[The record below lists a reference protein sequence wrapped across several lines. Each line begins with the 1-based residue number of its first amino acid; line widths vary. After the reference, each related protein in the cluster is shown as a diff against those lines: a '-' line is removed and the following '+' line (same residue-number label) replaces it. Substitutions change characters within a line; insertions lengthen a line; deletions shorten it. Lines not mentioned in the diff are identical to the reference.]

1 MRASL
6 FSGAGFSTTDPP
18 LSGPQRRCILMRF
31 RGITGAPLWKNARV
45 PTDRQRRRRAKLARQ
60 AAHEPRSAPAP
71 AHVVDAVREAFGQ
84 ALEEQAPREPAA
96 VARAQG
102 RRTARRPGQKEL
114 YSVSEAAARLGVN
127 RSTLYRRAAAGALA
141 LTHQPYT
148 RQRMV
153 SRDELER
160 HAHRHRSARGR
171 PPVLSDAL
179 LARIL
184 AMREQ
189 GMSLPAIG
197 AQLEHEG
204 VPTAHGG
211 KRWWPSAVQAALRRA
226 SA

>member
-1 MRASL
+1 
-6 FSGAGFSTTDPP
+6 
-18 LSGPQRRCILMRF
+18 
-31 RGITGAPLWKNARV
+31 LWKNVRV

-60 AAHEPRSAPAP
+60 APPAPPSTSAP
-71 AHVVDAVREAFGQ
+71 AHVVEAVREAFGE
-84 ALEEQAPREPAA
+84 ALDEQSPREPAA

-102 RRTARRPGQKEL
+102 RRTARRGVQKEL

-141 LTHQPYT
+141 LTHRPYT
-148 RQRMV
+148 GRLMV

-179 LARIL
+179 LARIA

-189 GMSLPAIG
+189 GMSLPRIG
-197 AQLEHEG
+197 AQLEREG

-211 KRWWPSAVQAALRRA
+211 VRWWSSAVQAALRRGGA
-226 SA
+226 S

>member
-1 MRASL
+1 
-6 FSGAGFSTTDPP
+6 
-18 LSGPQRRCILMRF
+18 MRF
-31 RGITGAPLWKNARV
+31 RGRSAARLWKNARV

-60 AAHEPRSAPAP
+60 AAHEPRPAPAP

-84 ALEEQAPREPAA
+84 ALDEQTPHELSAA
-96 VARAQG
+96 GPTQVRRRA
-102 RRTARRPGQKEL
+102 QKEL
-114 YSVSEAAARLGVN
+114 FSVAEAAARLGVN

-160 HAHRHRSARGR
+160 HAHRHRSTRGR
-171 PPVLSDAL
+171 PPVISDAL
-179 LARIL
+179 LARIA

-197 AQLEHEG
+197 AQLEREG
-204 VPTAHGG
+204 VLTAHGG
-211 KRWWPSAVQAALRRA
+211 ARWWPSAVQAALRRTGA
-226 SA
+226 S

>member
-1 MRASL
+1 
-6 FSGAGFSTTDPP
+6 
-18 LSGPQRRCILMRF
+18 MRF
-31 RGITGAPLWKNARV
+31 RGRNGARLWKNARV

-60 AAHEPRSAPAP
+60 APPAPRSTPAP
-71 AHVVDAVREAFGQ
+71 AHVVEAVREAFGQ
-84 ALEEQAPREPAA
+84 ALEEQAPR
-96 VARAQG
+96 ARAGAAQAP
-102 RRTARRPGQKEL
+102 RRRAQKEL
-114 YSVSEAAARLGVN
+114 FSVSEAAARLGVN

-148 RQRMV
+148 RQLMV

-160 HAHRHRSARGR
+160 HAYRHHSTRGR

-179 LARIL
+179 LARIA

-197 AQLEHEG
+197 AQLEREG

-211 KRWWPSAVQAALRRA
+211 VRWWPSAVQAALRRA
-226 SA
+226 GAS